1 MHTTD
6 FQHLPSSQNS
16 QIFLAHYAPCE
27 QSEGVGSQQTV
38 IFVPPFAEEMN
49 RSKRM
54 YVLCARLLADAGIHS
69 ICFDFAGTGDSSG
82 EWGDYSYQDWK
93 QNLIDVYQF
102 AKKITPTINLITL
115 RDSALISLD
124 LIKLNEIHID
134 KCVMWDPIDNGEVLI
149 RQLVRMKIASAMAD
163 DLKKITTQEVSESIE
178 KEGYLEVGG
187 YHVSSDLIDC
197 IKSQKISDGFED
209 ALNSAELHWMTTG
222 KSNNSAKQQL
232 PISLAKLDL
241 SEKLLAQL
249 TLHSVNDVRFWM
261 QQEVTISPVLLR
273 ETKKVF
279 IA

>member
-82 EWGDYSYQDWK
+82 KWGDYSFQDWQ
-93 QNLIDVYQF
+93 QNLIDVYRW
-102 AKKITPTINLITL
+102 AKNITPTISLITL

-124 LIKLNEIHID
+124 LIKRNEIHID

-163 DLKKITTQEVSESIE
+163 DLKKITTQEVTETIE

-187 YHVSSDLIDC
+187 YHVSSNLIDAVR
-197 IKSQKISDGFED
+197 SQMIADSVEGVLD
-209 ALNSAELHWMTTG
+209 STELHWMTTG
-222 KSNNSAKQQL
+222 KSISNAKQQL
-232 PISLAKLDL
+232 PISLTKLNL
-241 SEKLLAQL
+241 NEKLLAKL

-261 QQEVTISPVLLR
+261 QQEVTISPLLLR